1 MNSQI
6 TFQFLSIKT
15 RWLCFFLDDIK
26 TQAKSPSSSIIL
38 VIEKKNSCDLKF
50 AEFFCLLTRFTHEH
64 FSCQNIIESHRDF
77 NDNNVQIFSP
87 PKNVSTFLKKN
98 WVTLQRG
105 GRVCCVKKSYFMKF
119 YDLKIFN
126 ARKSTFLPKIII
138 SWHNHKKKKK
148 ENLFYA
154 PFTPSKAIINHMNKK
169 M

>member
-15 RWLCFFLDDIK
+15 RWLCFF
-26 TQAKSPSSSIIL
+26 SWWY
-38 VIEKKNSCDLKF
+38 KNSSQISFFLHYIGNWKKKIVVTWNLLNFF
-50 AEFFCLLTRFTHEH
+50 AYLLVLLMKRNTANN

-77 NDNNVQIFSP
+77 NNNNVQIFSP

-126 ARKSTFLPKIII
+126 ARKSTSLPKIII

-148 ENLFYA
+148 EKNCFMPHLRHLR
-154 PFTPSKAIINHMNKK
+154 PS
-169 M
+169 

>member
-15 RWLCFFLDDIK
+15 RWLCFFLDDVK

-38 VIEKKNSCDLKF
+38 VIEKKIVVTWNLLN
-50 AEFFCLLTRFTHEH
+50 FFTYLLVLLMKRNTANN

-148 ENLFYA
+148 EKNCFMPHLRHLR
-154 PFTPSKAIINHMNKK
+154 PS
-169 M
+169 